1 MAQNK
6 GFAGLDA
13 QFTSWNASRIA
24 VLPIPYDK
32 TSTWNKGADKG
43 PFAVIDAS
51 PALEL
56 YDIETDF
63 EVFRQGIYTSPSLV
77 TDPSPEKMV
86 REVEER
92 VSKLMDAGKFVIV
105 LGGEHSVSIG
115 SIRAHSKRIKDLCV
129 LQLDAHS
136 DLRDEY
142 EGSKYNHACV
152 MARVKESCPAVQV
165 GIRSMCVE
173 EKDSLDSENVFFA
186 KDMISDKKWTDNVLD
201 RLLPNVYVTI
211 DLDVFDPS
219 VMSATGTPEPGGL
232 GWYDVVK
239 LLRAVAEK
247 RTVVGFD
254 CVELCPDKSNRAPD
268 FTAAKLIYKFL
279 SYIYRNA

>member
-13 QFTSWNASRIA
+13 QFTSWDASRIA

-43 PFAVIDAS
+43 PLAVIDAS

-56 YDIETDF
+56 YDVETDS
-63 EVFRQGIYTSPSLV
+63 EVFKQGIYTCPSLV
-77 TDPSPEKMV
+77 TKFPPEKMV
-86 REVEER
+86 QEVEES

-142 EGSKYNHACV
+142 EESRYNHACV

-173 EKDSLDSENVFFA
+173 EKDKLEPENVFFA
-186 KDMISDKKWTDNVLD
+186 EDIINDKRWIDNVLD

-219 VMSATGTPEPGGL
+219 MMSATGTPEPGGL

-247 RTVVGFD
+247 RKVVGFD
-254 CVELCPDKSNRAPD
+254 CVELCPDKINRAPD

-279 SYIYRNA
+279 SYVYKNA